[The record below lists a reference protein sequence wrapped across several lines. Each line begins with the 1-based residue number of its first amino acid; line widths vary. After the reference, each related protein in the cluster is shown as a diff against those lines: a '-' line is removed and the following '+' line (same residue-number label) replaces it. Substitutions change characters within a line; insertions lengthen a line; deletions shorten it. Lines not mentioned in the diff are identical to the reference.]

1 MVAWRPM
8 EPAQIGRELVTVEEF
23 LTLSAKINYQLS
35 AKSLKAPVLLS
46 LLLGPAVFSDRDQAI
61 LLAAFHT
68 IQTGYDQDRRRL
80 GTPGVLHPLRAA
92 AILARTMQRPTL
104 NDLLAALFHDKEE
117 DLTEKELGA
126 ERFGRMQA
134 RYAEMLALM
143 TAAEQERLAESIRC
157 LSNHTS
163 SYSAYVGQITDHA
176 RKLPEL
182 LHVKLSDR
190 IDNTFDVHLQ
200 HPGVS
205 RYNFYRAVFDI
216 LFLPNF
222 RGVSMGKFHFM
233 PDTKEGVMLLSQLFK
248 NTILLAQLRNA
259 GLDKQDEATRRLFV
273 GLAVAGIREAQWLAL
288 EMFNTEYADVQ
299 RQRNLLMD
307 VMRYCAEGG
316 IDSVRAEGAAGP
328 LDGVFV
334 KFTSGTRASQ
344 KQMLVD
350 LFEDR
355 EGLGRMVLAF
365 IVVFASFINDDGYT
379 LQGIDRSGA
388 HPVED
393 APYSGRPS
401 WG

>member
-1 MVAWRPM
+1 MDPVSP
-8 EPAQIGRELVTVEEF
+8 GRELLTVEEF

-35 AKSLKAPVLLS
+35 ARSLKAPVLLS
-46 LLLGPAVFSDRDQAI
+46 LLLGPATLTERDHGI

-68 IQTGYDQDRRRL
+68 IQAGYDQDRRRL

-92 AILARTMQRPTL
+92 ALLARTMVQPTL

-117 DLTEKELGA
+117 DLTEKELGP
-126 ERFGRMQA
+126 ERFARMQHHFHA
-134 RYAEMLALM
+134 MLALM
-143 TAAEQERLAESIRC
+143 TTAEQDRLADSIRW
-157 LSNHTS
+157 LSNHTP

-176 RKLPEL
+176 RRLPEL

-216 LFLPNF
+216 LYLPNF

-259 GLDKQDEATRRLFV
+259 GLDRQDATTRRLFV

-299 RQRNLLMD
+299 RQRKLLLD
-307 VMRYCAEGG
+307 VMEYCAGGG
-316 IDSVRAEGAAGP
+316 IDSVRAEASVGP

-344 KQMLVD
+344 KQLLVD

-355 EGLGRMVLAF
+355 EGLARMVLAF
-365 IVVFASFINDDGYT
+365 IVVFASFINDDNYT

-388 HPVED
+388 HPVE
-393 APYSGRPS
+393 GEPS
-401 WG
+401 RRTLPTIP

>member
-1 MVAWRPM
+1 MDPVSS
-8 EPAQIGRELVTVEEF
+8 GRELLTVEEF

-35 AKSLKAPVLLS
+35 ARSLKAPVLLS
-46 LLLGPAVFSDRDQAI
+46 LLLGPATLSERDHGI

-68 IQTGYDQDRRRL
+68 IQAGYDQDRRRL

-92 AILARTMQRPTL
+92 ALLARTMVTPTL

-117 DLTEKELGA
+117 DLTEQELGP
-126 ERFGRMQA
+126 ERFARMQQH
-134 RYAEMLALM
+134 YHHMLSLM
-143 TAAEQERLAESIRC
+143 TGAEQERLADSIRC
-157 LSNHTS
+157 LSNHTP

-176 RKLPEL
+176 RRLPEL

-259 GLDKQDEATRRLFV
+259 RLDRQDETTRRLFV

-299 RQRNLLMD
+299 RQRKLLMD
-307 VMRYCAEGG
+307 VMEYCAGGG
-316 IDSVRAEGAAGP
+316 IDSVRAEASVGP

-334 KFTSGTRASQ
+334 KFTSGTRATQ
-344 KQMLVD
+344 KQMLVE

-355 EGLGRMVLAF
+355 EGLARMVLAF
-365 IVVFASFINDDGYT
+365 IVVFASFINDDNYT

-388 HPVED
+388 HPVE
-393 APYSGRPS
+393 GEPS
-401 WG
+401 RRNPSLSR

>member
-1 MVAWRPM
+1 MN
-8 EPAQIGRELVTVEEF
+8 PASHDRELLTVEEF

-35 AKSLKAPVLLS
+35 ARSLKAPVLLS
-46 LLLGPAVFSDRDQAI
+46 LLLGSSTLSERDHGV

-68 IQTGYDQDRRRL
+68 IQAGYDQDRRRL

-92 AILARTMQRPTL
+92 AILARTMPQPTL

-117 DLTEKELGA
+117 DLTEKALGA
-126 ERFGRMQA
+126 ERFARMEL
-134 RYAEMLALM
+134 RYAEMMALM
-143 TAAEQERLAESIRC
+143 TPAEQERLAACIRC
-157 LSNHTS
+157 LSNHTP

-176 RKLPEL
+176 RLFPEL

-216 LFLPNF
+216 LYLPNF

-233 PDTKEGVMLLSQLFK
+233 PDSSEGVMLLSQLFK
-248 NTILLAQLRNA
+248 NTILLAQLRNQR
-259 GLDKQDEATRRLFV
+259 LDRQDETTRRLFV

-299 RQRNLLMD
+299 RQRKLLID
-307 VMRYCAEGG
+307 VMEYCASGG
-316 IDSVRAEGAAGP
+316 IDSVRSEAEVGP

-334 KFTSGTRASQ
+334 KFTSGTRATQ
-344 KQMLVD
+344 KQMLVS

-355 EGLGRMVLAF
+355 EGLARMVLAF
-365 IVVFASFINDDGYT
+365 IVVFASFINDDEYT
-379 LQGIDRSGA
+379 LQGLDRSGA
-388 HPVED
+388 HPVEGEPSQRM
-393 APYSGRPS
+393 APSSR
-401 WG
+401 